1 MSPARITA
9 ASLALTVALAC
20 ATGAAQGRAQPTI
33 QAAGFSTEGG
43 PSGVAWVALSVFGS
57 VVAAL
62 GRRARR
68 DE

>member
-1 MSPARITA
+1 MFPLRITA
-9 ASLALTVALAC
+9 ASLALTVVLAC
-20 ATGAAQGRAQPTI
+20 AAQGRAQPTV
-33 QAAGFSTEGG
+33 QAAGFSTGGG

-62 GRRARR
+62 GRRARH

>member
-1 MSPARITA
+1 MFPVRITA
-9 ASLALTVALAC
+9 ASLALTVVLAC
-20 ATGAAQGRAQPTI
+20 AAGASQGRVPPTV

>member
-1 MSPARITA
+1 MFPLRITA
-9 ASLALTVALAC
+9 ASLALTVVLAC
-20 ATGAAQGRAQPTI
+20 AAGAAQGRAQPTV
-33 QAAGFSTEGG
+33 QAAGFSTGGG

-62 GRRARR
+62 GRRARH